1 MLMAARWA
9 SPALPA
15 YMVWPNEPISSF
27 SFSGRVSHTTSP
39 MYVSDIIA
47 SGIRMNQT
55 GIPPEKSL
63 EAAEGSDVNTSM
75 SLLSTGMVVGDGLRT
90 R

>member
-1 MLMAARWA
+1 
-9 SPALPA
+9 
-15 YMVWPNEPISSF
+15 
-27 SFSGRVSHTTSP
+27 